1 MLAPDFVEPD
11 RSTVNRLRNRS
22 LEKKEGDTMGVEED
36 GSRLS
41 AQEVQWSLI
50 DSITRR
56 HVPFPDEP
64 FHPRNITVRVRT
76 LLRLPS
82 LRPAVTLNPIAFV
95 PRVNVIDVMGCV
107 SMMGGMSAYL
117 YLDPD
122 RRLVRKIK
130 AKRGGYYAYVAD
142 PLSIT
147 REDIEH
153 LEIGVQG
160 DNDLLDAEYNKAC
173 DAIMTKLG
181 YAN

>member
-1 MLAPDFVEPD
+1 M
-11 RSTVNRLRNRS
+11 S
-22 LEKKEGDTMGVEED
+22 VEEWD
-36 GSRLS
+36 EPRSD
-41 AQEVQWSLI
+41 QEAQWSLI
-50 DSITRR
+50 EFITRE
-56 HVPFPDEP
+56 HKPFPDEP
-64 FHPRNITVRVRT
+64 FHPRSVMERVRN
-76 LLRLPS
+76 RAWLPS
-82 LRPAVTLNPIAFV
+82 FTNPVRLQPVAFE
-95 PRVNVIDVMGCV
+95 PRINAMDMMGCI
-107 SMMGGMSAYL
+107 SMTGGMSAYL